1 MEHLTQSHQAQRAL
15 IGQEPVSLHIITAK
29 FATKKNNI
37 NLAPTNNAKEK
48 IEDFYKQLQAVLDR
62 GRNKDIIVLMG
73 DVNGKI
79 GSDNTGH
86 EEIMG
91 TQGLGKMNEN
101 GERFIDLDALNS

>member
-1 MEHLTQSHQAQRAL
+1 MAAGKRAQTSNKRDVTVLKTHSRLEHLTQSHQAQRAL

-37 NLAPTNNAKEK
+37 NLAPTNDAKEK

-62 GRNKDIIVLMG
+62 GRNKDITVLMG

-86 EEIMG
+86 EEIM
-91 TQGLGKMNEN
+91 
-101 GERFIDLDALNS
+101 